1 MVPVRLKLKGMK
13 RQDREVASNLI
24 IGYEADAMDGIEV
37 PQQVF
42 RLQRWRR
49 QGWSSS
55 VYHTN
60 IFAMFIGYA
69 RARNNA

>member
-1 MVPVRLKLKGMK
+1 MRLRIKGMT
-13 RQDREVASNLI
+13 RQDREVATNLI
-24 IGYEADAMDGIEV
+24 IGYEADALSGVAM
-37 PQQVF
+37 PNQVF

-49 QGWSSS
+49 QGWSPS

-69 RARNNA
+69 RARQHV